1 MNNIEELR
9 NKLKNLGVPSGLSMY
24 RQETVVRGG
33 NYPISEYSGKTD
45 DCYYRACG
53 FPNPATQLV
62 TPISV
67 GQMPSPLWDLLP
79 RTQR

>member
-24 RQETVVRGG
+24 KQDEKAGG
-33 NYPISEYSGKTD
+33 NYSLSDYSGKTD

-53 FPNPATQLV
+53 FPNPATQPV
-62 TPISV
+62 APISV
-67 GQMPSPLWDLLP
+67 GQLPSPLWDLLP